1 MATTPDLPAEV
12 TTRLGYAQAL
22 PAQTL
27 TPATLPKQ
35 PGTYV
40 IWEQSQRL
48 LYVGLAGVRWT
59 VESPRPA
66 STLARRLSD
75 HLDARRAD
83 VLTSYVFERCIAPTL
98 SSAQLDNMGAGT
110 LSIRDLVREFLQS
123 STRVAWVVTQNYP
136 EARDIENAV
145 RRGSLGQHPIIN
157 PLSFD

>member
-1 MATTPDLPAEV
+1 MAPRPDLPAEV

-27 TPATLPKQ
+27 TPAALPKQ

-40 IWEQSQRL
+40 IWEQSERL

-98 SSAQLDNMGAGT
+98 SSEQLGDMGAGT
-110 LSIRDLVREFLQS
+110 LSIRDLVREFLRS
-123 STRVAWVVTQNYP
+123 STRIAWAITQDYP

-145 RRGSLGQHPIIN
+145 RRGLLGQVPLIN
-157 PLSFD
+157 PLPSD